1 MKERYL
7 IIDGYNMIGQSPTLS
22 AIAKENLEEARI
34 QLIDAIANYN
44 AVISD
49 EIICVFD
56 AYDQSVLKENT
67 CIMALKRFY
76 QGKETADSFIER
88 YVYELYDKHTKH
100 ITVVTSDMSEQHAI
114 FGSGAYRISS
124 REMWRD
130 LKENEIDVSKSLD
143 DISENKP
150 RTRIPLSSEILAEFE
165 KYEEDIIRND
175 ISVILKF

>member
-22 AIAKENLEEARI
+22 TIAKENLEEARI

-56 AYDQSVLKENT
+56 AYDQSGVEREYMYHGVKTIFTKE
-67 CIMALKRFY
+67 
-76 QGKETADSFIER
+76 KETADSFIER

-165 KYEEDIIRND
+165 KIRRGHH
-175 ISVILKF
+175 KK